1 MNFKKEYNLLI
12 APLVKSSPIIIGLM
26 VLAFLGMRRAITYM
40 TPEYRAVGAIKIN
53 NLNYS
58 QATFG
63 IFGEEKN
70 AVPKQNESFLT
81 EVEVFKSKDLIK
93 KTLANLDWELSIYR
107 VGKLRLVELQDECP
121 VVIDYQGVAPAEYGK
136 LHYFDYLGN
145 DRFRLRKGGEADS
158 TGIEVALGEV
168 VTLPEMAFTINKREE
183 VLAKKPNC
191 LNPGDRF
198 AFKLNSIEALAN
210 EYASDKLFVKP
221 VEKEISIVKIY
232 FNHELPEKA
241 QAFVNELMNTYIN
254 EGQQSKEIQADS
266 TLAYLDQQLA
276 DVAAKLKAAEGAL
289 SGYRSGNQVVN
300 LNLEVDAT
308 LKELTQLDLRR
319 IDLDMK
325 YAEME
330 RLQTPLFTGRKLD
343 EFSPNFE
350 ALQDPIFK
358 ETYLKGQLYEAQR
371 KDLLQK
377 YTPNHPAVANI
388 DEKIKESRT
397 FLNETLVSTMGNI
410 RAKQDEVD
418 QNLSQLSSSI
428 KRYPEK
434 ERVYVSLE
442 RDVALNESMYNHLMR
457 KRTELAIG
465 KNSDLYPHKIIEH
478 AERPKQIV
486 SPNASLLYGLA
497 GLFSLLMG
505 MVIAYLRSFF
515 KDTIQSKDDLE
526 ALPLPMLGS
535 IYAKS
540 KKMQQDGFALVS
552 GLMASLDKLPDSS
565 AKHQGRLL
573 VATSMLPGEG
583 KSFTATELARAY
595 AAVGKR
601 VLVVDM
607 DVRKPTL
614 HLNFKV
620 QNQLGYCDIL
630 EGRVYALNA
639 IQKTQEENLS
649 ILTAGRL
656 QSQNHALLFNRRSLD
671 FIHDF
676 RWHFDVVIVD
686 TPPLGVF
693 EDSLPIMSES
703 TANLFVVRKGFTKKR
718 MVNHIA
724 NMVSV
729 FHIPNLYVVLNG
741 QSVNSKVPGYKR
753 YIQKYYGAKK

>member
-26 VLAFLGMRRAITYM
+26 LVAFLGMRRAITYM

-70 AVPKQNESFLT
+70 AVPKQNENFLT
-81 EVEVFKSKDLIK
+81 EVEVFKSRDLIK
-93 KTLANLDWELSIYR
+93 KTLASLGWEVSMYR
-107 VGKLRLVELQDECP
+107 VGKLRLVELQEESPFFVGIQDA
-121 VVIDYQGVAPAEYGK
+121 APGGYDK
-136 LHYFDYLGN
+136 MHYFDYLGN

-158 TGIEVALGEV
+158 TGIEVAVGEV
-168 VTLPEMAFTINKREE
+168 VALPEVTVAIHKREE

-198 AFKLNSIEALAN
+198 AFKLNSMEALAN
-210 EYASDKLFVKP
+210 EYAGGKLFVKP
-221 VEKEISIVKIY
+221 VEKDISIVKIY

-254 EGQQSKEIQADS
+254 EGQQSKEMQADS

-276 DVAAKLKAAEGAL
+276 DVSAKLKAAEAAL
-289 SGYRSGNQVVN
+289 SGYRSGNKVVN
-300 LNLEVDAT
+300 LDMEVDAT

-330 RLQTPLFTGRKLD
+330 RLQTPLFTGRKL
-343 EFSPNFE
+343 EEYSPNFE

-358 ETYLKGQLYEAQR
+358 ETYLKAQVYESQR

-377 YTPNHPAVANI
+377 YTPNHPAVANV
-388 DEKIKESRT
+388 DEKIRESRA

-418 QNLSQLSSSI
+418 QNLLQLSSSI

-434 ERVYVSLE
+434 ERIYVGLE
-442 RDVALNESMYNHLMR
+442 RNVALNESMYNHLMR

-465 KNSDLYPHKIIEH
+465 KNSELYPHKIIEH
-478 AERPKQIV
+478 AERPNHIV

-497 GLFSLLMG
+497 GLFALLLG

-515 KDTIQSKDDLE
+515 KDTVQGKDDLE
-526 ALPLPMLGS
+526 ALPVPLLGNV
-535 IYAKS
+535 YNKS
-540 KKMQQDGFALVS
+540 KKQQQDGFALVS
-552 GLMASLDKLPDSS
+552 GLLASLDKLPDNCS
-565 AKHQGRLL
+565 KHQGKML

-639 IQKTQEENLS
+639 VQKTQEENLS

-686 TPPLGVF
+686 TPPVGVF

-718 MVNHIA
+718 MISRIA
-724 NMVSV
+724 NLVAE
-729 FHIPNLYVVLNG
+729 FHIPNLYIVLNG
-741 QSVNSKVPGYKR
+741 QLVSSKVPGYKR
-753 YIQKYYGAKK
+753 YIKKYYGATK